1 VKDWTVFWLALI
13 ALSTLAMALVQVWGI
28 VHGART
34 ARRLESMLG
43 RVEED
48 LKPILQRVQEVS
60 AEASRMSTL
69 ASAQVERIDRL
80 FGDLATRVDH
90 TASVIQNALVA
101 PAREGWAL
109 VSAVR
114 ATVGA
119 LRGLRRDGHRR
130 PSRAVEE
137 DDALFIG

>member
-1 VKDWTVFWLALI
+1 
-13 ALSTLAMALVQVWGI
+13 
-28 VHGART
+28 
-34 ARRLESMLG
+34 MLG

-69 ASAQVERIDRL
+69 AAAQVERVDRL

-90 TASVIQNALVA
+90 TASVIQNALIA
-101 PAREGWAL
+101 PAREGAAL

-114 ATVGA
+114 ATLGA

-130 PSRAVEE
+130 PSRAVED